1 MDSHDP
7 SGIVCDT
14 SGDMRLKD
22 SLYNNS
28 NGAMTLTFESA
39 DASANHTLIV
49 KLVEFKLQYY
59 ISIAGH
65 IMQLNTFYNFKSAQT
80 TPYGLSVCFDDDA
93 YVTFRSLSSSQF
105 MTILAAVDDAVSDA
119 NIHIDTD
126 VCDSDT
132 ASSNTDD
139 NTEPSMLDTLLP
151 PPNSDTLEAPHSTPL
166 TRADQVTFLIGIF
179 ACLIMPLYSVYLALS
194 TIKFA

>member
-7 SGIVCDT
+7 SGIVCDK

-22 SLYNNS
+22 SLYNHS

-39 DASANHTLIV
+39 DASATPTLIV
-49 KLVEFKLQYY
+49 KLVEFKSQYY

-65 IMQLNTFYNFKSAQT
+65 IMPLNTFYSFKSAQT
-80 TPYGLSVCFDDDA
+80 TPYGLSVCYGDDN

-105 MTILAAVDDAVSDA
+105 MTILAAVDDTVSDA
-119 NIHIDTD
+119 NIRIGDDTYTT
-126 VCDSDT
+126 DT
-132 ASSNTDD
+132 SADD
-139 NTEPSMLDTLLP
+139 DTTEPSMLDTLIA
-151 PPNSDTLEAPHSTPL
+151 PPNPDTLHSPHSNPL
-166 TRADQVTFLIGIF
+166 TKTDQIAFLIGIV
-179 ACLIMPLYSVYLALS
+179 ACLMTPLYSVYLALS